1 MKIIF
6 EIIIMVSSELSKIF
20 FALKN
25 YYDKKLVLH
34 EKIARIS
41 VFSRNTGVV
50 VRPKVSYLRVVGLF
64 PT

>member
-1 MKIIF
+1 
-6 EIIIMVSSELSKIF
+6 MVSNELSEIF